1 MIGSLFFV
9 LLQINRINE
18 DIWDWNELP
27 GAQ

>member
-18 DIWDWNELP
+18 DIWDRNELR